1 VSDATEPALKTR
13 DDILLPYMSM
23 APLPLAF
30 ERTMEANI
38 YRGLPPMQRPILD
51 IGCGEGL
58 FAKLVFDGKIDVGI
72 DPDPREL
79 SRAKEFDSYHELIQ
93 CFGDKI
99 PKPDG
104 SFQTIFS
111 NSVLEH
117 IPDLEPVL
125 REAHRLLAPGGRFYF
140 TVPSENFERYTVGD
154 TVLSGLGL
162 RNLSA
167 RFRKF
172 FNNFWRHY
180 HYYPLDGWKD
190 LARRCGFEVI
200 DGYTYNP
207 KRTAILDDFLVPF
220 SLVGFVLKKLTNR
233 WTILPS
239 VRRVLMIPF
248 YLIAKPLLHGAERA
262 ERGGLVFVALTKTKG
277 GA

>member
-1 VSDATEPALKTR
+1 MPETDDALKTR

-38 YRGLPPMQRPILD
+38 YRGLAPMKRPILD

-72 DPDPREL
+72 DPDAREL
-79 SRAKEFDSYHELIQ
+79 SRAKEFDAYHELIQ

-104 SFQTIFS
+104 HFQTIFS

-140 TVPSENFERYTVGD
+140 TVPSENFDRYTIGN
-154 TVLSGLGL
+154 TVLSGFGL
-162 RNLSA
+162 AKLSD

-207 KRTAILDDFLVPF
+207 KRTAMLDDFLVPF
-220 SLVGFVLKKLTNR
+220 SGVGFVLKKLTNR
-233 WTILPS
+233 WTILPPL
-239 VRRVLMIPF
+239 RRVLMYPI
-248 YLIAKPLLHGAERA
+248 YLIARPMLRGAERA
-262 ERGGLVFVALTKTKG
+262 ERGGLVFVALTK
-277 GA
+277 GAA